1 MADENQFDGSVEKRI
16 MDSNPLLEAFGN
28 AKTVR
33 NNNSS
38 RFGKFISLHFD
49 IEEKKLRSGSVIN
62 YLLEKS
68 RSVIQPELE
77 RNFHIFYQL
86 CQGADDDIR
95 TTLKLQPATSYDYLN
110 QSGCL
115 EVDSISDEE
124 EFQSTRMA
132 MKTLGLTLSQ
142 QLAIFKLISAH
153 LHLGNIVFEEDNP
166 V

>member
-1 MADENQFDGSVEKRI
+1 M
-16 MDSNPLLEAFGN
+16 
-28 AKTVR
+28 
-33 NNNSS
+33 
-38 RFGKFISLHFD
+38 
-49 IEEKKLRSGSVIN
+49 
-62 YLLEKS
+62 EKS

-153 LHLGNIVFEEDNP
+153 LHLGNIVFEEDTLLCEEYIFSLEKKDYLSPKIHRRPRPDPLGNP
-166 V
+166 RASET